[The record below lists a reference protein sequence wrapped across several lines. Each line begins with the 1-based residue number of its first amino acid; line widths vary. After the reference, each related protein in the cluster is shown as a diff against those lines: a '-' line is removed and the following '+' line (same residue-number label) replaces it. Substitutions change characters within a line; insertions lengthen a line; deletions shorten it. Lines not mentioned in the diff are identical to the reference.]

1 MSGFPLGRPPAKISK
16 EKKKQARK
24 DESFRNAIEGK
35 FGQAKRRFSLSRVM
49 AKLSNTAETAIAVT
63 FLVINLSTLLRQTF
77 CLFLY
82 FFQERAYFSPF
93 FASVISKDYVSANF
107 ADFNLS
113 FKVA

>member
-1 MSGFPLGRPPAKISK
+1 MSGPPLGRPPAKISK
-16 EKKKQARK
+16 EKKKQARE

-77 CLFLY
+77 CLFLC
-82 FFQERAYFSPF
+82 FFQGRACFFPFS
-93 FASVISKDYVSANF
+93 ASAISKDYVSTNF

-113 FKVA
+113 FKLA